1 MKYDRRQAPRIC
13 VDIPVIW
20 EGAFER
26 CEASITSLSLNGCFV
41 LSGGR
46 VNPKE
51 LVRLEINLPN
61 EKPVHVWGEVVDH
74 AYEIGFAAKFTSPSD
89 DEDQVRLLQFI
100 TNGLNAKSSVS
111 QEKVGSGEE

>member
-1 MKYDRRQAPRIC
+1 MNYDRRQAPRID
-13 VDIPVIW
+13 VNMPVTW

-51 LVRLEINLPN
+51 LVRLEIQLPN
-61 EKPVHVWGEVVDH
+61 DDPVNVWGEVVDQ

-89 DEDQVRLLQFI
+89 DEDQARLLRFI
-100 TNGLNAKSSVS
+100 TRGLEGQDS
-111 QEKVGSGEE
+111 QD

>member
-1 MKYDRRQAPRIC
+1 MKYDRRNAQRID
-13 VDIPVIW
+13 VNLPITW

-26 CEASITSLSLNGCFV
+26 SDATISSLSLNGCFV

-51 LVRLEINLPN
+51 LVRLEILLPGDD
-61 EKPVHVWGEVVDH
+61 PVHVWAEVVDQ

-89 DEDQVRLLQFI
+89 NEDQARLLQFI
-100 TNGLNAKSSVS
+100 MEALKNRE
-111 QEKVGSGEE
+111 QD